1 MEMDGEGDT
10 LAGPQHTELALPA
23 EVWYEVA
30 MWLDPKSLACL
41 SLVSRFFGLGVCRQP
56 SIWRHLFRRELVS
69 RQHPG
74 VAAHKMMKAHR
85 KRGKVGSGPGSLRY
99 WQRAL
104 RCLVVPSVGRVDHAF
119 VKWPIGEGHYVV
131 RASSSRPATLHP
143 LS

>member
-1 MEMDGEGDT
+1 MEMDGEGET
-10 LAGPQHTELALPA
+10 LAGPQHTHTELAAALPA

-74 VAAHKMMKAHR
+74 VAAHKMMKAQE
-85 KRGKVGSGPGSLRY
+85 VG
-99 WQRAL
+99 
-104 RCLVVPSVGRVDHAF
+104 
-119 VKWPIGEGHYVV
+119 
-131 RASSSRPATLHP
+131 
-143 LS
+143 